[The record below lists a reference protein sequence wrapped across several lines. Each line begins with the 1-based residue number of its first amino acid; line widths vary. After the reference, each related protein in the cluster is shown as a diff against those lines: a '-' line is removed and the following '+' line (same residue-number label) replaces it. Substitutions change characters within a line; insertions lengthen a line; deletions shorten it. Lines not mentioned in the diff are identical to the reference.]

1 MARGMVVIDK
11 ERCKG
16 CGLCIE
22 ACPVHILS
30 LSNEIN
36 RSGYNVVQ
44 VDDPKGCI
52 GCAFCAFACPDI
64 AIEVYKE
71 KAKAPVK

>member
-1 MARGMVVIDK
+1 MPKGMVVIDK

-22 ACPVHILS
+22 ACPADVLS

-36 RSGYNVVQ
+36 RSGYNVAKVERAE
-44 VDDPKGCI
+44 GCI
-52 GCAFCAFACPDI
+52 GCAFCALACPDV

-71 KAKAPVK
+71 EATVQAK